1 MADIKA
7 PTAPAA
13 STNQAVDVQRK
24 VNFPVDPEVLA
35 KETGGSADDRH
46 NAALGKE
53 KHYLGCFETATGRA
67 AIKVRNLD
75 PALEAI
81 VEHDN
86 GDLYMAVLTLHKE
99 LHRSGGGTKQHFP
112 VMNGVSND
120 LWSKMERLLL
130 EAPKYFKDPKHHS
143 IGIDWWKKHGVPLKK
158 AVNIGRAL
166 PAKK

>member
-7 PTAPAA
+7 PAA
-13 STNQAVDVQRK
+13 AANQAIDVQRK
-24 VNFPVDPEVLA
+24 VQFPVDQGILA
-35 KETGGSADDRH
+35 TETGGSAEDRH

-53 KHYLGCFETATGRA
+53 KHFLGCFETATGRA

-99 LHRSGGGTKQHFP
+99 LFRTGGGTKQHFP
-112 VMNGVSND
+112 VMNGVKNE

-130 EAPKYFKDPKHHS
+130 EAPKYFKDPQHHAT
-143 IGIDWWKKHGVPLKK
+143 GISWWKTNGVPLKK
-158 AVNIGRAL
+158 AVNLGGPPRTKA
-166 PAKK
+166 